1 MKLSFISA
9 LALAMAGSAT
19 ASPNFLR
26 SSNKDVANIQEGKP
40 TSGEVGIQ
48 IHGVEE
54 DTLNEECQNI
64 ITDAFAAAFEQVYGE
79 KGLTGTIKPDSEQV
93 FKERSPDTFMKASSD
108 LSGFW
113 SLRYF
118 YWYGVYWVSL
128 AKYRIGLTQHNSD
141 RNSQNTL
148 SPQSQH

>member
-1 MKLSFISA
+1 MKDILD
-9 LALAMAGSAT
+9 
-19 ASPNFLR
+19 ASSCAAFKKLT
-26 SSNKDVANIQEGKP
+26 SVSILDKAVANTLKEGSP
-40 TSGEVGIQ
+40 ASGEVGIQ

-54 DTLNEECQNI
+54 DTLTEECQNI

-93 FKERSPDTFMKASSD
+93 FKEPSPDAFTKVFSD

-118 YWYGVYWVSL
+118 YWYG
-128 AKYRIGLTQHNSD
+128 
-141 RNSQNTL
+141 
-148 SPQSQH
+148 